1 VLTTDYNQP
10 APAPGSR
17 FWFAKSTQQMV
28 RQESVTPKG
37 TLVKTL
43 ID

>member
-10 APAPGSR
+10 ARSPVSK
-17 FWFAKSTQQMV
+17 FWFAKGSQLML
-28 RQESVTPKG
+28 RREKATPKG